1 MQGRCAAAP
10 KKIYELL
17 KSDKN
22 QQKKRIFTAAAIE
35 GWKCLLGM
43 NFNRNLMMGI
53 KCKFC
58 DLLFLKQIQ
67 LFKNFTSSSLECLKS
82 LRRHKCMMHT

>member
-22 QQKKRIFTAAAIE
+22 QQKK
-35 GWKCLLGM
+35 G
-43 NFNRNLMMGI
+43 
-53 KCKFC
+53 
-58 DLLFLKQIQ
+58 FLQQQ
-67 LFKNFTSSSLECLKS
+67 L
-82 LRRHKCMMHT
+82 